1 MVDTVASL
9 GASPFLQDTWNV
21 DVVYTGSQ
29 KVIGAPPGLAPISFG
44 PRAIEKVIKRNSK
57 VSVYYW
63 DIMLLADY
71 WGCFGRPRM

>member
-9 GASPFLQDTWNV
+9 GGTLFLQDKWKV

-29 KVIGAPPGLAPISFG
+29 KVLGAPPGLAPISFG
-44 PRAIEKVIKRNSK
+44 PRAINKVMNRATKIK
-57 VSVYYW
+57 VYYW
-63 DIMLLADY
+63 DILLLADY